1 MESIAIDLAPE
12 QIVRW
17 LLDEDRRDA
26 FDLLVNAM
34 RSYQTGELSSKERG
48 NLDDGTSTGTP
59 RVKANN
65 RAEYYEKAE
74 RFL

>member
-26 FDLLVNAM
+26 FDLPVNAM

-65 RAEYYEKAE
+65 RAEC
-74 RFL
+74 

>member
-26 FDLLVNAM
+26 FDLPVNAM

-48 NLDDGTSTGTP
+48 NLDDGTPTGTP

-65 RAEYYEKAE
+65 RAEC
-74 RFL
+74 

>member
-48 NLDDGTSTGTP
+48 NLDDGTPTGTP

-65 RAEYYEKAE
+65 RAEC
-74 RFL
+74 